1 MGKHKNRNR
10 RGKSSQK
17 SSNDQK
23 KKKNVGEESSL
34 ANAPVILIKLRH
46 ADPQTRLAA
55 LTALL
60 HRPTTIR
67 SNNSKTKSPS
77 STSTQQQQDLMVFQ
91 AVREQVMDSNLTV
104 ASVAAACLEAY
115 CRQQAACVVFDDTT
129 DHNADFATA
138 GWYLVLLGRVQEG
151 YQHVVAS
158 RLEPND
164 NHNHNHNS
172 ETATQQ
178 TQWLSLVVASL
189 SAMTC
194 LVQENP
200 IVTERLERTPSL
212 RHDSFDMLWKWCS
225 WTVSSS
231 YWNEDDDPQQAQ
243 QQQAPQQRHVLQEH
257 VTHLWHVLVED
268 NPQVVQPWYQERPEE
283 ATRILSHVYHW
294 TVGVGRNS
302 NPPTTATTATTLSDL
317 SRLYLVGVLLAVRAQ
332 LPVLDD
338 EEEEPSSSTA
348 SSQPRG
354 LHQIKVAPLLH
365 YLRQCLRIPPTT
377 TTAMARTTLCQ
388 TYQHAK
394 DQQDD
399 SQLERTVVR
408 QQSVKQE
415 PARAIA
421 RRLKQPQPPQPPQ
434 QPQQPQHEPAV
445 HSTQGTLDTMA
456 MEDEGNENDNDQ
468 DNNVKRGELPTNRT
482 DYAQEWQTAL
492 DEWRRNHVLLELAL
506 EMTANLTASL
516 VPVPHDNNDSA
527 HDDSTDMQVEP
538 GPLDADLR
546 RAFVDPPPTTT
557 TMTRMEPFSSLLNHF
572 TTQLAL
578 EWPPNVLRDLKDLQ
592 SKVSACVGH
601 LVVQQPPVVGHG
613 GGGDDCMVDDERT
626 TWIRSLWNDLVAAL
640 DQQPV
645 VASTLIVL
653 LQSPNAEIL
662 VASSSDHQ
670 VSLRSDL
677 NRLLNR
683 VDQCSSAAQD
693 AAATERDPVTAW
705 RDCITLIGLLVC
717 QMEHDAELNSRV
729 CQSLIQSTQRAC
741 ASEMT
746 NHNNNKDTNHGP
758 VVAVLAECLNVLM
771 DIYGDDDR
779 HPQVF
784 EQLHVLNLFQTT
796 VPRLKQHVNLA
807 RMRSSS
813 SFRDDELETL
823 QEIAHNASRFI
834 QYKKGHAC

>member
-10 RGKSSQK
+10 RGKSSS
-17 SSNDQK
+17 SSNDHKKK
-23 KKKNVGEESSL
+23 KKKNEEGEESSSL
-34 ANAPVILIKLRH
+34 ANAPAILTKLRH

-60 HRPTTIR
+60 HRPTTTTRR
-67 SNNSKTKSPS
+67 SNNNNKTKSPS

-115 CRQQAACVVFDDTT
+115 CHEQAACVVDNTDNTT
-129 DHNADFATA
+129 DFATA

-151 YQHVVAS
+151 YRHVVAS

-164 NHNHNHNS
+164 NHHSNHNHNHNNDP
-172 ETATQQ
+172 AKQQ
-178 TQWLSLVVASL
+178 TQWLSLVVACF

-212 RHDSFDMLWKWCS
+212 RHDSFDMLYKWCS
-225 WTVSSS
+225 WTVSSAS
-231 YWNEDDDPQQAQ
+231 SFQYDDDDP
-243 QQQAPQQRHVLQEH
+243 QRHVLQEH

-268 NPQVVQPWYQERPEE
+268 NPQVVQPWYQERPED
-283 ATRILSHVYHW
+283 ATRILGQIYQW
-294 TVGVGRNS
+294 TLVAQDA
-302 NPPTTATTATTLSDL
+302 NPPTTLSDL
-317 SRLYLVGVLLAVRAQ
+317 SRLYLVGVLLAVKAQ

-338 EEEEPSSSTA
+338 EEEESSSC
-348 SSQPRG
+348 SPPQG
-354 LHQIKVAPLLH
+354 LHQIQVAPLLH
-365 YLRQCLRIPPTT
+365 YLLQCLRIPPST
-377 TTAMARTTLCQ
+377 TTAMDRATLCQ

-394 DQQDD
+394 EQRDD
-399 SQLERTVVR
+399 SHLERTVVR

-421 RRLKQPQPPQPPQ
+421 RRLKQ
-434 QPQQPQHEPAV
+434 QQPQHDPAV
-445 HSTQGTLDTMA
+445 QSTKGTQDTMV
-456 MEDEGNENDNDQ
+456 MEDEEND
-468 DNNVKRGELPTNRT
+468 DNNMKRGELPTNRT
-482 DYAQEWQTAL
+482 DYAQEWQTSL

-516 VPVPHDNNDSA
+516 VPAPHDNDSA
-527 HDDSTDMQVEP
+527 QDHSTDMQVEP

-546 RAFVDPPPTTT
+546 RAFVDPQPTTT
-557 TMTRMEPFSSLLNHF
+557 TTTTTRMEPFSSLLHHF

-578 EWPPNVLRDLKDLQ
+578 EWPPNVLRDMRDLQ

-601 LVVQQPPVVGHG
+601 LVVQQQPVVGYG
-613 GGGDDCMVDDERT
+613 RDDDWMVDDERT
-626 TWIRSLWNDLVAAL
+626 RTATWIPSLWNDLVAAL

-653 LQSPNAEIL
+653 LQSPNAELL
-662 VASSSDHQ
+662 VASDQ

-677 NRLLNR
+677 DRFLKR
-683 VDQCSSAAQD
+683 VDQFSSTTEAD
-693 AAATERDPVTAW
+693 AAADRDPVTAW

-741 ASEMT
+741 GGEMT
-746 NHNNNKDTNHGP
+746 NTKNHM
-758 VVAVLAECLNVLM
+758 VLAECLNVLM

-784 EQLHVLNLFQTT
+784 EQLQVLNLFQTT
-796 VPRLKQHVNLA
+796 LPRLKQYLNLA

-813 SFRDDELETL
+813 SSRDDELEML